1 MKILLAKAG
10 LDGHDRGLKVVRDA
24 LVKEGIEVVYPGLHR
39 TPEEIID
46 AAVKEG
52 VDAIGISSLTGA
64 HSVIFTRVFEL
75 LREKGLGIPVFAGG
89 TIPDEDIPGLKR
101 MGVREVFLP
110 GTGLDE
116 IVKFVQKLGHA
127 GPKR

>member
-1 MKILLAKAG
+1 MKVLLAKAG

-24 LVKEGIEVVYPGLHR
+24 LKKEGVEVVYPGLQR

-46 AAVKEG
+46 AAVREH

-64 HSVIFTRVFEL
+64 HNVIFVRLFEL
-75 LREKGLGIPVFAGG
+75 MREKGLAIPVFAGG
-89 TIPDEDIPGLKR
+89 TIPDEDIPELKR

-110 GTGLDE
+110 GTVLDD
-116 IVKFVQKLGHA
+116 IVKFVKQKLVKA
-127 GPKR
+127 